1 MIRLLRA
8 GLGGLALLAATA
20 APGAAMPMVED
31 NLAPFL
37 VSVGDG
43 TGEAW
48 MAFESSQSKM
58 LDQLFYR
65 DRSAAQKLSIMRQA
79 IASGVPVWQVRQFYT
94 HWRSDFDLVAS
105 RMEQTYGPLS
115 GITVSA
121 WYCADPR
128 MSVYGEVNGRPTLA
142 LNIRPMMPYD
152 SMKTKLYIAQELFRY
167 YAYQVSTP
175 NPEEPSLSRRV
186 QFEGLTMAAMQRA
199 LPGLAPH
206 QYMMVP
212 AATYKTWERNQTT
225 IARGLKNALERPESA
240 NAMERFFGRG
250 FGDPWPNGAGRYMA
264 YKLSRVAAKDRGPLE
279 LNVLPSRDYMFL
291 AQAALDDMAKV
302 GEGLTTP

>member
-48 MAFESSQSKM
+48 MAFESSQSKV

-94 HWRSDFDLVAS
+94 HWHSDFDLVCS

-115 GITVSA
+115 GITISA

-128 MSVYGEVNGRPTLA
+128 MSVFGDVNGRPTLA
-142 LNIRPMMPYD
+142 INVRPMVPYD
-152 SMKTKLYIAQELFRY
+152 STRAKLYFAQELFRY

-175 NPEEPSLSRRV
+175 NPEEPTLSRRL
-186 QFEGLTMAAMQRA
+186 QFEGLLLAAMEKA
-199 LPGLAPH
+199 VPGLAPY
-206 QYMMVP
+206 QYLMVP

-225 IARGLKNALERPESA
+225 IARGVKNALERPESA

-264 YKLSRVAAKDRGPLE
+264 YKLSRVASKDHGPLE
-279 LNVLPSRDYMFL
+279 LNVLPSRDYLFL
-291 AQAALDDMAKV
+291 SQSALDDMAKV
-302 GEGLTTP
+302 GDGLKIQ